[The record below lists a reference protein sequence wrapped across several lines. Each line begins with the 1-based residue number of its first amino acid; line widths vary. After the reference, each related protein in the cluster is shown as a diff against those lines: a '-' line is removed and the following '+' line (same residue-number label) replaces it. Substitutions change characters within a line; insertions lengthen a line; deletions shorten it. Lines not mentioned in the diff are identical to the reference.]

1 MPSCLSPVSTLSRRP
16 ARPPGARVS
25 PFLRDRPE
33 PPEHSGARTARPQ
46 NISSGE
52 GGKGTRE
59 ERPCALVL
67 TMSDATASV
76 GSAESV
82 DLAAARNLE
91 RRLMSSGHE
100 RPEGGRCPICF
111 LLIGLPMENYSK
123 INVCCMMRVCN
134 GCELAAE
141 QRGIYDR
148 CPFCRTP
155 FPADDASTL
164 AMIQKRVDKGDA
176 DAMYFLGNKYYYG
189 DCGLAK
195 DVPRAME
202 LCLEAAELG

>member
-1 MPSCLSPVSTLSRRP
+1 
-16 ARPPGARVS
+16 
-25 PFLRDRPE
+25 
-33 PPEHSGARTARPQ
+33 
-46 NISSGE
+46 
-52 GGKGTRE
+52 
-59 ERPCALVL
+59 
-67 TMSDATASV
+67 MSDATASV